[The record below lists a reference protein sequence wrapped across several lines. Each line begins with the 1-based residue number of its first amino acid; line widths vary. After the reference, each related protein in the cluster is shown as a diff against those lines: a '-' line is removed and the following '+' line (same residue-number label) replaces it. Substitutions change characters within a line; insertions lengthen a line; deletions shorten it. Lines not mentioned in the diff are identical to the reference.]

1 MPSHIDCKIA
11 AAKLNGRTLK
21 QALLATGANH
31 DFGNFSLTEWVEV
44 CPKCHAYAL
53 GAEHSYPWPFLCSD
67 GVMRTVADFNAD
79 LEKYVSHELNFIGFR
94 FSQSAL
100 ESSIGLVMMED
111 STTKE
116 VESAGSKI
124 SDRSTINEIL
134 EFSKSVCDWGRGQ
147 RVWANLLRHNTEA
160 ELAAALS
167 DWFDVVQDATDDEEA
182 IATGLGIKGLA
193 VSFAS
198 KHLRMLDS
206 SKYAVLDEVLSD
218 GLGIALNRKGYKLFM
233 HLLREFSV
241 ANNIKHNIAT
251 LESGLFLLVRQQVRV
266 RSLG

>member
-1 MPSHIDCKIA
+1 MQSHFDCKIA
-11 AAKLNGRTLK
+11 PAKMNGRTLK
-21 QALLATGANH
+21 QALLATKANH
-31 DFGNFSLTEWVEV
+31 DFGEFSLTEWVEV

-53 GAEHSYPWPFLCSD
+53 GSEQIYPWPFLCSD
-67 GVMRTVADFNAD
+67 GVMRTVVDFNAD
-79 LEKYVSHELNFIGFR
+79 LDKYVSHELNFFGYR

-116 VESAGSKI
+116 VEGDGSKV
-124 SDRSTINEIL
+124 SDHSKPNEIL

-147 RVWANLLRHNTEA
+147 RVWANLLRHNTES
-160 ELAAALS
+160 ELAKALS
-167 DWFDVVQDATDDEEA
+167 HWFRLVRDATDDEVA
-182 IATGLGIKGLA
+182 ISAGLDIKGLA

-198 KHLRMLDS
+198 KHLRMLDP

-218 GLGIALNRKGYKLFM
+218 GLGFALNKKGYQLFM

-241 ANNIKHNIAT
+241 DNNIKHNIAT
-251 LESGLFLLVRQQVRV
+251 LESGLFLLVRQQVRAK
-266 RSLG
+266 SLG